1 MTDKAA
7 VKSPPS
13 LDDLRARREE
23 IIALARRNKAFNV
36 RVFGS
41 VARGEATPE
50 SDVDLLV
57 SMREGASMF
66 DLVGLWLDLQEM
78 LGCEVSLIT
87 DDENPRRERFL
98 QRARKDAVPL

>member
-98 QRARKDAVPL
+98 QRVRKDAVPL